1 MEVPEMGGK
10 TETHLTSAAAFVE
23 GGIQEACDDSCS
35 ICLENFSKSDPATV
49 TNCKHDFH
57 LQCILEWC
65 QRSSQCP
72 MCWQAISLK
81 DATSQELL
89 EAVEQERS
97 LRDIPSRNASIFHLS
112 QLEFQ
117 QLPMRESDIEERI
130 LRHLAAAASMRR
142 AHHLGRRESQRTRS
156 SGHGNAHSL
165 VYSTHPRAPP
175 SATGAGNE
183 PAAIPAGNPSSPL
196 IFDGTQQSSPQQMPL
211 LQTRSSSF
219 TSGSTV
225 ATTNLQGVHS
235 NDGSFAS
242 HSLPASHDEP
252 EPSEQSFSD
261 SLLSKFNAVSMRYK
275 ESISKGTR
283 GWKERLFSPNSS
295 VSELGS
301 EVRRELNAKIASVS
315 RLIERLETARENK
328 SAAGTSVS
336 NHSIAETSNNQNN
349 AEVHGEN
356 SFPGSNTS
364 ATFSVSP
371 DSKQSTCSDMT
382 W

>member
-10 TETHLTSAAAFVE
+10 TESRLTSAAAFVE
-23 GGIQEACDDSCS
+23 GGIQDACDDSCS

-49 TNCKHDFH
+49 TNCRHDFH

-97 LRDIPSRNASIFHLS
+97 LRNMPSRNASIFHLS
-112 QLEFQ
+112 QHEFQ
-117 QLPMRESDIEERI
+117 RLPVERDSDIEERI

-142 AHHLGRRESQRTRS
+142 AHPLGRRESQRSRS
-156 SGHGNAHSL
+156 SSLGNVHSF
-165 VYSTHPRAPP
+165 VYATHPSAPP
-175 SATGAGNE
+175 SVTGGGSE
-183 PAAIPAGNPSSPL
+183 PAAIPAGNPSAPL
-196 IFDGTQQSSPQQMPL
+196 IFDGTQQSSPQQRPL
-211 LQTRSSSF
+211 VQTRSSSF
-219 TSGSTV
+219 TSASTV
-225 ATTNLQGVHS
+225 PTTNLQRAHS
-235 NDGSFAS
+235 NGFAS

-252 EPSEQSFSD
+252 QPSEQSFSD

-328 SAAGTSVS
+328 NAAGTSVS
-336 NHSIAETSNNQNN
+336 NHSVAETSNNQNN
-349 AEVHGEN
+349 VEVHGEN
-356 SFPGSNTS
+356 SFPGSNSS
-364 ATFSVSP
+364 ATFSAVP
-371 DSKQSTCSDMT
+371 DSKQALAQI
-382 W
+382 

>member
-142 AHHLGRRESQRTRS
+142 AHHVGRRESQRTRS

-165 VYSTHPRAPP
+165 VYSTQPRAPP
-175 SATGAGNE
+175 SATGAGSE

-235 NDGSFAS
+235 NDGFAS

-336 NHSIAETSNNQNN
+336 NRSIAETSNNQNN
-349 AEVHGEN
+349 VEVHGEN
-356 SFPGSNTS
+356 SFPGSK
-364 ATFSVSP
+364 ALA
-371 DSKQSTCSDMT
+371 QI
-382 W
+382 

>member
-10 TETHLTSAAAFVE
+10 TESHMTSAAAFVE

-35 ICLENFSKSDPATV
+35 ICLEEFCKSDPATV

-57 LQCILEWC
+57 LQCILEWS

-89 EAVEQERS
+89 EAVEMERS
-97 LRDIPSRNASIFHLS
+97 LRDTPSRNAAIFHHSEVGDFEL
-112 QLEFQ
+112 QR
-117 QLPMRESDIEERI
+117 LPMGHESDIEERI
-130 LRHLAAAASMRR
+130 IRHLAAAASMRR
-142 AHHLGRRESQRTRS
+142 AHLLGQRESHRSRS
-156 SGHGNAHSL
+156 SAHGHPHYF
-165 VYSTHPRAPP
+165 VYSTQPSAPP
-175 SATGAGNE
+175 SAAGGGSE
-183 PAAIPAGNPSSPL
+183 PAAIPAGNPSAPL
-196 IFDGTQQSSPQQMPL
+196 IFDGTEQSSPEQMPL
-211 LQTRSSSF
+211 FQTRGSSL
-219 TSGSTV
+219 TSGSSVT
-225 ATTNLQGVHS
+225 TTNLQGFHS
-235 NDGSFAS
+235 NHRSFAS

-252 EPSEQSFSD
+252 QPSQPSEQSFSD

-315 RLIERLETARENK
+315 RLMERLETARENN
-328 SAAGTSVS
+328 SAAGTSLS
-336 NHSIAETSNNQNN
+336 NHSIAETSNQNN
-349 AEVHGEN
+349 VEVRGEN
-356 SFPGSNTS
+356 SFRGSNTP
-364 ATFSVSP
+364 ATFSASP
-371 DSKQSTCSDMT
+371 DAN
-382 W
+382 